1 MRSRINWLKWGDKN
15 TKYFH
20 ATTIQR
26 RQRNRI
32 TMLKNS
38 SNELVRDSNQLKQ
51 MTVSFFQNLYSSC
64 GSRNFEPVLE
74 TYPCLVEEEINQ
86 SLMADLSLEEVKM
99 AVHQLGST
107 KALWPDGLNGQFF
120 QRHWE
125 DVQLNMFKKIQNFF
139 TYGYLDPELN
149 RTHITLITEVPN
161 PKKLEQFR
169 PINLCNFANKII
181 SKVIMNKLKPL
192 LVILISSLQIIGD
205 PFKTTFTLSMK
216 LFMQSKTNK

>member
-38 SNELVRDSNQLKQ
+38 SNEWVQNSNQLKQ
-51 MTVSFFQNLYSSC
+51 MTVSFFQNLYSSY

-74 TYPCLVEEEINQ
+74 NYPCSVREEINH
-86 SLMADLSLEEVKM
+86 SLIADLSLEEVKM

-107 KALWPDGLNGQFF
+107 KAPGQDGLNGQFF

-125 DVQLNMFKKIQNFF
+125 DVQLDMFKKIQNFF
-139 TYGYLDPELN
+139 TYGYLNPELN

-169 PINLCNFANKII
+169 PIRLCNFAYKII
-181 SKVIMNKLKPL
+181 SKVMANRLKPWL
-192 LVILISSLQIIGD
+192 PELISEEQT
-205 PFKTTFTLSMK
+205 PFVCG
-216 LFMQSKTNK
+216 